1 MPMATNK
8 QITANKHNAL
18 KGGVVTP
25 EGKEISKYNAV
36 RHGVLTRILL
46 SDELKEADTIQN
58 KLLEEYKPQSITE
71 ELLIETLVIAYIR
84 RQRAC
89 SQEIYGIG
97 VLSYASTSAG
107 AETFLRYI
115 TTSER
120 QFYRALHELQR
131 IQAIRNGLK
140 PTSMAV
146 DFIGANNGD

>member
-1 MPMATNK
+1 MNTTTTN
-8 QITANKHNAL
+8 QIMTNNKVGVKTA
-18 KGGVVTP
+18 

-36 RHGVLTRILL
+36 RHGILVKVLLD
-46 SDELKEADTIQN
+46 DELDNANIIQN
-58 KLLEEYKPQSITE
+58 KLLEEYRPQSITE
-71 ELLIETLVIAYIR
+71 ELLIETMVISYVR

-89 SQEIYGIG
+89 FQEINGIG
-97 VLSYASTSAG
+97 VLSYTSTSSG

-131 IQAIRNGLK
+131 IQAIRNGLR

>member
-1 MPMATNK
+1 MNTTTTN
-8 QITANKHNAL
+8 QIMTNN
-18 KGGVVTP
+18 KGGVKTA

-46 SDELKEADTIQN
+46 NHELDEAKIIQN
-58 KLLEEYKPQSITE
+58 KLLEEYQPQSITE
-71 ELLIETLVIAYIR
+71 ELLIETLVIAYMR

-89 SQEIYGIG
+89 FQEINGIG
-97 VLSYASTSAG
+97 VLSYTSTSSG

-131 IQAIRNGLK
+131 IQAIRNGFK

-146 DFIGANNGD
+146 DFIGANNSD